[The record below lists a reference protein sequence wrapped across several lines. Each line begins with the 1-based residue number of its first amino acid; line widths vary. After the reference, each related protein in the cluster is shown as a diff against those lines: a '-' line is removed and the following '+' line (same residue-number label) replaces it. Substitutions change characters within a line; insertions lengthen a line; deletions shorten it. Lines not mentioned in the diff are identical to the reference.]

1 MSDADDPNTKKEA
14 QSADYEVGY
23 GKPPK
28 RTQFRKGTSGNP
40 NGRPK
45 GARGF
50 RTLLRE
56 AIHRPIVV
64 REGERTRTVSKLE
77 ALIEATLRKA
87 LTGDARALHEIL
99 PKICELDDDD
109 FSNEAGDAMLTRDDA
124 EVLTGIRDRL
134 LRSLNATEEP
144 KGAANEQEEKNDGD
158 EEESK

>member
-1 MSDADDPNTKKEA
+1 MSDADDPNAKKETK
-14 QSADYEVGY
+14 STDYEVGY

-56 AIHRPIVV
+56 AIQRPIVV
-64 REGERTRTVSKLE
+64 REGERTRTVSKVE
-77 ALIEATLRKA
+77 ALIEATLLKA
-87 LTGDARALHEIL
+87 LTGDARALHELL

-109 FSNEAGDAMLTRDDA
+109 FATEAGDEALTRDEA
-124 EVLTGIRDRL
+124 EILAGIRDRL
-134 LRSLNATEEP
+134 LRSLNTEEEP
-144 KGAANEQEEKNDGD
+144 KGAASEQEETNDHG
-158 EEESK
+158 EKESK